1 MTASNKMPAFLEKHA
16 KRIREERKAKER
28 MQAPRLI
35 SEELEKEAAIAA
47 ATFFEAALE
56 RRDAKRASFWL
67 GESVKRSKAY
77 PESISG
83 LRTRQGYLFKRVAPA
98 LTRRGWISYDI
109 SKGMPSREII
119 LQDIFDQ
126 LNQEQ
131 QAGEV

>member
-67 GESVKRSKAY
+67 GESVKRSYAY
-77 PESISG
+77 PESING
-83 LRTRQGYLFKRVAPA
+83 LRTRQGYIFKRVAPA
-98 LTRRGWISYDI
+98 LTRRGWKGTAATRDI
-109 SKGMPSREII
+109 PRDTI